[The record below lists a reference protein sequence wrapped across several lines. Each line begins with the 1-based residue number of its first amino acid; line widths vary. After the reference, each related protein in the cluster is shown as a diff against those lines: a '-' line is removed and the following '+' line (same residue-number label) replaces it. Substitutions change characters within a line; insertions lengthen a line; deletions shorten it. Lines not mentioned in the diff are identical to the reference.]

1 MDRSRRHL
9 QGKGKRKKSN
19 AVSSRSND
27 KLFNDFESSNKMCLC
42 LGFVQHAM
50 EDGNELLSNGEAE
63 DQLGS
68 DLYNPISCQKTANF
82 LLCMNT
88 YHKDLGSQSLEETTE
103 TFLLDEILDNVQSR
117 LGVLKVTVLNT
128 GLDDIKRSS
137 DGDRS
142 DSTANGGAEVLE
154 EGSLVVVL
162 ETKDVFLDKGGTTE
176 ERKGARGVTGSRP
189 ASTTVQTLLVEV
201 LAHHHSMSPSRD
213 LPVQAHAFILDD
225 GEETTATESF
235 RVGLALNLQDVERQK
250 SNFTNADQAD
260 LGNTS
265 KQNIHRYFR

>member
-1 MDRSRRHL
+1 
-9 QGKGKRKKSN
+9 
-19 AVSSRSND
+19 
-27 KLFNDFESSNKMCLC
+27 
-42 LGFVQHAM
+42 
-50 EDGNELLSNGEAE
+50 
-63 DQLGS
+63 
-68 DLYNPISCQKTANF
+68 
-82 LLCMNT
+82 MNT

-189 ASTTVQTLLVEV
+189 ASTTVQTSLVEV

-250 SNFTNADQAD
+250 SNFTNSDQAD